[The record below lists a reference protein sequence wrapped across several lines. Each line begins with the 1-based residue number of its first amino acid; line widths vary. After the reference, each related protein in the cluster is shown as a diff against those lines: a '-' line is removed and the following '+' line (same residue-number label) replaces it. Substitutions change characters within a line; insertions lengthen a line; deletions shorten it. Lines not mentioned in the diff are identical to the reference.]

1 MKLSCPQC
9 NAENQV
15 EIPDEFVRCEFC
27 KSSLYID
34 IDEITVVYAF
44 TSTVEKQ
51 QLGMY
56 LKRDFEKTGFNETI
70 TIQRSAPIYFP
81 FWGVEGS
88 DKLERACSH
97 FPGEHIRIPAGEK
110 VFFDHDGALENNIEI
125 LSIDTQPGTAKKRT
139 LYYVPFFQVNIVFNR
154 KNYTFFVD
162 AVTGAVSGDPIPY
175 FSVEATFKLFLM
187 FIAIFLIL
195 LVINSVFD
203 NMLIVMALCLA
214 TMAVVYRLSLTRLE
228 KKKIK

>member
-9 NAENQV
+9 NAKNLV

-34 IDEITVVYAF
+34 IDGITVVYAF
-44 TSTVEKQ
+44 TATVETQ

-56 LKRDFEKTGFNETI
+56 LKRDFEKTGFNEPI
-70 TIQRSAPIYFP
+70 TIRQSAPVYFP

-97 FPGEHIRIPAGEK
+97 FPGEYIKIPAGEK
-110 VFFDHDGALENNIEI
+110 VYFDHDGTLEKNIEV
-125 LSIDTQPGTAKKRT
+125 LSIDTQPVTAKKRT
-139 LYYVPFFQVNIVFNR
+139 LYYVPFFQVDIVFNG

-187 FIAIFLIL
+187 FIAVFLIL
-195 LVINSVFD
+195 LTINSVFN
-203 NMLIVMALCLA
+203 NMLIVIPLCLL
-214 TMAVVYRLSLTRLE
+214 TMGIVYRLSLTRLE

>member
-9 NAENQV
+9 NAKNQF

-34 IDEITVVYAF
+34 IDGITVVYAF
-44 TSTVEKQ
+44 SPTVQTQ

-56 LKRDFEKTGFNETI
+56 LKRDFEKTGFNEAI
-70 TIQRSAPIYFP
+70 TIQQAAPVYFP

-97 FPGEHIRIPAGEK
+97 FPGEYIKTPAGEK
-110 VFFDHDGALENNIEI
+110 VFFDHDGALEKNIEV
-125 LSIDTQPGTAKKRT
+125 LSIDAQPGTTKKRT

-162 AVTGAVSGDPIPY
+162 AVSGAVSGDPIPY

-187 FIAIFLIL
+187 FIAVFLIL

-203 NMLIVMALCLA
+203 NMLIVMPLCLL
-214 TMAVVYRLSLTRLE
+214 TMGIVYRLSLMRME
-228 KKKIK
+228 KKKIR